1 MQYKRNKTTS
11 HKCYKVDVFFL
22 LGDKAVLLR
31 ICERLQITEENTDT
45 PITKWG
51 EVLKQH
57 FTNEDIQ
64 AGPKPKPQKM
74 LTFMAREG
82 GKAPTARR
90 HRVLGKL

>member
-1 MQYKRNKTTS
+1 MHYKKNKTTS
-11 HKCYKVDVFFL
+11 HRCYKVDVFFL

-31 ICERLQITEENTDT
+31 ICELLQITEENTDT

-51 EVLKQH
+51 EVLKRH

-64 AGPKPKPQKM
+64 TAPKPKPQKM
-74 LTFMAREG
+74 LTLIPREG
-82 GKAPTARR
+82 GKGSTARR